1 MRATVAERRGRVY
14 FPAHMEASS
23 VQGGETRHSI
33 RRPEYLL
40 DRPVAAR
47 FVIVVLVPLIFGAF
61 TGWMLGISK
70 PVYIGL
76 QVLGAIGGY
85 MGGWEHRRGREA
97 ALRGLLGGLCFGG
110 GILLLH
116 QLTGDTPKVK
126 LPEPPIVL
134 LAFTGGIGAALAA
147 FGAAARRT
155 REEKGPPEKF
165 KLDFS
170 LWLRGEYYG
179 FAGSLVLFISLFL
192 PWYGTSSNPNA
203 KINGAR
209 GTFDAFATFKI
220 LDILLVGA
228 CTAPFILA
236 WIVARGHALTWRP
249 GEVTMIVGMTAFVL
263 IILNG
268 IILGKPGDPDSEIS
282 LKIGWFIGL
291 LGSAGICA
299 AGVLRQAEQ
308 ARDRKPPGV
317 L

>member
-1 MRATVAERRGRVY
+1 
-14 FPAHMEASS
+14 MEASP
-23 VQGGETRHSI
+23 VPGEERHSFT
-33 RRPEYLL
+33 RPVYLL
-40 DRPVAAR
+40 DRPLAHRV
-47 FVIVVLVPLIFGAF
+47 VLVVLVPAIFGAICGF
-61 TGWMLGISK
+61 FLGHSK
-70 PVYIGL
+70 TVYLAL
-76 QVLGAIGGY
+76 QVLAVIGGY
-85 MGGWEHRRGREA
+85 VAGWEHRNGREA
-97 ALRGLLGGLCFGG
+97 ALRGLVGGACFGG
-110 GILLLH
+110 GILLIH
-116 QLTGDTPKVK
+116 QLTGDKEAVK
-126 LPEPPIVL
+126 LPEPEIVL
-134 LAFTGGIGAALAA
+134 VAVTAGIGAILGA
-147 FGAAARRT
+147 FGASARAT
-155 REEKGPPEKF
+155 RESKEHKPF

-170 LWLRGEYYG
+170 LWLPGEYYG
-179 FAGSLVLFISLFL
+179 FLGSAVLFLSMFL

-203 KINGAR
+203 QINGER
-209 GTFDAFATFKI
+209 GTFNAFQTFKL

-263 IILNG
+263 IVLNG
-268 IILGKPGDPDSEIS
+268 IVLGKPGDPDSEIS

>member
-1 MRATVAERRGRVY
+1 MA
-14 FPAHMEASS
+14 ASS
-23 VQGGETRHSI
+23 VPGEERHTFA
-33 RRPEYLL
+33 RPVYLL
-40 DRPVAAR
+40 DRPLALR
-47 FVIVVLVPLIFGAF
+47 LVIVVLVPTIFGLICGYF
-61 TGWMLGISK
+61 LGHSK
-70 PVYIGL
+70 TAYIVL
-76 QVLGAIGGY
+76 QIVAAIGGY
-85 MGGWEHRRGREA
+85 VGGFEHRSGREA
-97 ALRGLLGGLCFGG
+97 AVRGFIGGAFFGV
-110 GILLLH
+110 GILLMH
-116 QLTGDTPKVK
+116 QITGDPEKVK
-126 LPEPPIVL
+126 LPHPAIIL
-134 LAFTGGIGAALAA
+134 LAFTAAIGAILAA
-147 FGAAARRT
+147 FGAGARAT
-155 REEKGPPEKF
+155 REEKGPAEKF

-179 FAGSLVLFISLFL
+179 FAGSAVLFLSLFL

-203 KINGAR
+203 EINGAR
-209 GTFDAFATFKI
+209 GTFNAFATFKL
-220 LDILLVGA
+220 LDILLVAA

-236 WIVARGHALTWRP
+236 WIIARGHALTWRP

-268 IILGKPGDPDSEIS
+268 IVLGKPGDPDSEIS